1 MQDAQ
6 AESAVVTTDGVIR
19 NPQATTRAVESDTWD
34 GRRGSYIPVEPLRID
49 PSLELHR
56 EADLDIDPI
65 TYQVLRSRFWHK
77 NLEHGDVIQRVSG
90 SAPVVYSRDYATA
103 ICTEEGDV
111 VVVSPTI
118 QFFSALADLIVKW
131 TLEHRST
138 APGIR
143 DGDVFLQNDP
153 YIGAAQ
159 QSDTSF
165 YAPVFW
171 DGKLFCWVFN
181 TLHVGDIGGVDAGG
195 WAVNARDFFDESIA
209 VPPVRIVEEGT
220 ARWDIVDTFVR
231 ASREPDSIL
240 LNVKSALAG
249 LRAIR
254 EQMLEMLHS
263 HGPAV
268 VKGVMRKAIADTSK
282 VVSERLRRI
291 PDGTWSE
298 RLYVTGLMPGEGTT
312 HQEVVTLSK
321 RGDQITC
328 TNAGTSPQGGAG
340 NSTYGFLRAAVVGA
354 VGTALAWDQLG
365 CAAGVANHILFDPEP
380 GTRNVARWPAAVS
393 AHQST
398 FITLDLAAAATSKML
413 LSAPEDLRDRAYTGG
428 GLSLPLGDVV
438 LGFDE
443 HMRLVATPGSAGQ
456 GLLGGC
462 LGAFPF
468 RDGIDS
474 GGSWWM
480 VGSSAG
486 NVEESEEAGIALVL
500 FRSENPDS
508 GAPGLWRG
516 GNSVAV
522 GWTPHKVALAMA
534 TMIWADPSANPVVSL
549 AGGYPGLGGNFLH
562 LGSDGVGRALAA
574 GRLPGSR
581 ADVEE
586 QAGALSRLHP
596 KAQLPLPQ
604 GDCVIV
610 EFNGSAGYGDPL
622 ARDPQRVADD
632 VRDGKVGAASAE
644 RHYGVVL
651 AGDGTVDAAA
661 TEARR
666 AAIRTERLDGAAAFE
681 EERLG
686 SVEPD
691 AVLLRGA
698 AGGVDVA
705 EHEGARVWACSACG
719 ELLGPATESFKRHAR
734 YRQRPPQTVDARLY
748 PDPTEFSETQLLL
761 RQYACPG
768 CATLLAQEFCLADD
782 EPWQDFQIEAKAG
795 RA

>member
-1 MQDAQ
+1 MQDVR
-6 AESAVVTTDGVIR
+6 AESVVTTDGVIR
-19 NPQATTRAVESDTWD
+19 NPQATERALQSDTWD
-34 GRRGSYIPVEPLRID
+34 GRRGSYIPVAPLDID
-49 PSLELHR
+49 PSLQLHT
-56 EADLDIDPI
+56 EADLDLDPI

-131 TLEHRST
+131 TLEHRSA

-159 QSDTSF
+159 QSDTAF
-165 YAPVFW
+165 YAPIFW
-171 DGKLFCWVFN
+171 DGRLFCWVFN
-181 TLHVGDIGGVDAGG
+181 TLHVGDIGGVDPGG
-195 WAVNARDFFDESIA
+195 WAVNARDFFDES
-209 VPPVRIVEEGT
+209 VTMPPVRLVEQGT
-220 ARWDIVDTFVR
+220 VRWDIAEAFVR

-249 LRAIR
+249 LRAVR
-254 EQMLEMLHS
+254 EQILEMLEAY
-263 HGPAV
+263 GPAV
-268 VKGVMRKAIADTSK
+268 VKGVMRKAIADTSR

-298 RLYVTGLMPGEGTT
+298 RLYVTGLLPGEGTT

-321 RGDQITC
+321 RGDRIVC

-354 VGTALAWDQLG
+354 VGTTLAWDQLG
-365 CAAGVANHILFDPEP
+365 CAAGVANHIVFDPEP

-398 FITLDLAAAATSKML
+398 FLTLDLAAAATSKML
-413 LSAPEDLRDRAYTGG
+413 LAAPEDLRRRAFAGG
-428 GLSLPLGDVV
+428 GLSLPLGDVAFG
-438 LGFDE
+438 LDE
-443 HMRLVATPGSAGQ
+443 RGALVSTPGSAGQ
-456 GLLGGC
+456 GLLGGA

-474 GGSWWM
+474 GGAWWM
-480 VGSSAG
+480 VGSTAG
-486 NVEESEEAGIALVL
+486 NVEEGEEAGVSLVL
-500 FRSENPDS
+500 FRSESPDS

-516 GNSVAV
+516 GNSVTV
-522 GWTPHKVALAMA
+522 GWTPHKVLVAGVQ
-534 TMIWADPSANPVVSL
+534 MIWADPSANPVLGL
-549 AGGYPGLGGNFLH
+549 AGGYAGLGGNFLR
-562 LGSDGVGRALAA
+562 LDSDRVGELLREGV
-574 GRLPGSR
+574 LPGSR
-581 ADVEE
+581 EE
-586 QAGALSRLHP
+586 IERRAGALQRLHP
-596 KAQLPLPQ
+596 KAIVVPLPP
-604 GDCVIV
+604 GDCVVV

-622 ARDPQRVADD
+622 QRDPELVARD
-632 VRDGKVGAASAE
+632 VRDGKVGRASAL
-644 RHYGVVL
+644 RHYGVAL
-651 AGDGTVDAAA
+651 HEDGAVDAAA
-661 TEARR
+661 TDERR
-666 AAIRTERLDGAAAFE
+666 AAIRAERLDGALAFE
-681 EERLG
+681 EGRLG
-686 SVEPD
+686 TVAPD
-691 AVLLRGA
+691 SVLLRGA
-698 AGGVDVA
+698 AGGVDLA
-705 EHEGARVWACSACG
+705 AHDGEQVWACSTCG
-719 ELLGPATESFKRHAR
+719 EHLGPATASFKRRAR
-734 YRQRPPQTVDARLY
+734 YRQRPPQTVDERLY

-782 EPWQDFQIEAKAG
+782 EPWDDIRIEVQA
-795 RA
+795 